1 MNDSIDAR
9 YTEPDGGPVFPLSEI
24 QKEQW
29 LAGQYGDG
37 ALLALAHLT
46 LVRLDG
52 PLQAAT
58 LEQAAAHLWRRHSG
72 LRVGL
77 SADGCR
83 QHVRDGLPLPWTQ
96 LDFSPD
102 GAAAEARLAAHV
114 QARLRTP
121 FDPAVPPLLQ
131 LELVRLGED
140 RHALLLHA
148 HELVLDRCAGGRL
161 LAELAHCYGELAAG
175 REPVATPLP
184 WLQSGFEVPAE
195 ALAWWRARYA
205 SLPDPLAL
213 AADRP
218 APVRRQF
225 DAVGAR
231 RVLPPHAV
239 ARLRQLAQ
247 RCGVA
252 LHELLF
258 GGYAA
263 FLMRM
268 SGQRDFAVG
277 VPVSV
282 QGGPR
287 HILPVRV
294 GIEPAQDVAGL
305 LAHVAGA
312 LRDAEAH
319 GQVTV
324 MGLLRTLDL
333 HRRGAEAALIDVS
346 FEFDPAMPEFTF
358 AGLRHRVVDGG
369 RVALPGELQAR
380 LAPEG
385 DALTVDFHGSAARF
399 DAATLQRWLGHY
411 VTLLEAL
418 ADARDPATLP
428 LAELPLLDAAGRAQ
442 VLYAWN
448 DTARDYDRSLGLP
461 ALITAQ
467 AERTPERV
475 AAECAGEPLDHATLD
490 QRTHALARALAR
502 RGIGRGDLLGVY
514 VPRSLDMLVAVLGIL
529 KSGAAYV
536 PLDPEFP
543 QERLGYMAEHAGLR
557 HLLVTPALHP
567 PPGLS
572 AGRECL
578 VVGELAAEAA
588 GDAPLPA
595 VHGDDL
601 AYVLFTS
608 GSTGQPKGVRI
619 LHRNLVNFLESMR
632 ERPGYSADD
641 TLCVVTT
648 LSFDIA
654 GLELYLPLVSG
665 GRMVIAT
672 AAEHGDPPALY
683 ALMARSGC
691 TVFQTTPSLLRLLQG
706 IGREDVM
713 RRLRLFVGGEA
724 MPLALARS
732 LAGSCLE
739 LWNLYGPTETTI
751 WSSVARIE
759 PGMEPIPLGRP
770 IANTRLYVLDE
781 RSEPVP
787 PGVVGEIWIAGDGVA
802 DGYLHRPE
810 LTAERFVDDP
820 FAGGRMYRTG
830 DRGFWRDGQLYFNG
844 RADDQIKI
852 RGYRIEPGDIEAA
865 AAAEPGVREC
875 VAVARRLGDNDVRL
889 VLYVAAAADDGL
901 DERLRARLHR
911 QLPVYMQ
918 PQHIERLDAL
928 PKTPNGKTDRKAL
941 PQPSAAALRGVR
953 THADAMTDPRQ
964 AYLAAIWR
972 ELIGVEQVSAND
984 SFFDLGG
991 HSLLA
996 VEMVARVQRE
1006 TSVRLQLI
1014 DVASGTL
1021 AMLASELPAKA
1032 KGAPWLSLLM
1042 LRLHR
1047 WLGLGL
1053 WFVTDNAWGNDLGW
1067 LCQ

>member
-1 MNDSIDAR
+1 MNDALDDR
-9 YTEPDGGPVFPLSEI
+9 YTEPDAGSVFPLSEI

-37 ALLALAHLT
+37 AALALAHLT

-52 PLQAAT
+52 PLQAAA
-58 LEQAAAHLWRRHSG
+58 LEQAATRLWRRHAG
-72 LRVGL
+72 LRIGL
-77 SADGCR
+77 SADGR
-83 QHVRDGLPLPWTQ
+83 TQRVHDDLPLPWTRH
-96 LDFSPD
+96 DFSAD

-140 RHALLLHA
+140 RHVLLLHA
-148 HELVLDRCAGGRL
+148 HELVLDRRATGRL
-161 LAELAHCYGELAAG
+161 LAELAQGYSELAAG
-175 REPVATPLP
+175 REPAAAPVPLA
-184 WLQSGFEVPAE
+184 QAGDEAPAE
-195 ALAWWRARYA
+195 ALAWWRALYA
-205 SLPDPLAL
+205 SLPDPLTL
-213 AADRP
+213 PADRP
-218 APVRRQF
+218 APVRPQF

-231 RVLPPHAV
+231 RVLPAHTA
-239 ARLRQLAQ
+239 ASLRQLAQ
-247 RCGVA
+247 RCDVA

-277 VPVSV
+277 VPVSA
-282 QGGPR
+282 QGGPL
-287 HILPVRV
+287 HALPVRLC
-294 GIEPAQDVAGL
+294 IEPVQDVATL
-305 LAHVAGA
+305 FAHAAAA
-312 LRDAEAH
+312 LRNAETH

-324 MGLLRTLDL
+324 MGLLRALDL
-333 HRRGAEAALIDVS
+333 HRRGAEAALTDVS
-346 FEFDPAMPEFTF
+346 FEFDPGMPAFAF
-358 AGLRHRVVDGG
+358 AGLRHHVQNGG
-369 RVALPGELQAR
+369 CVALPGELQACVA
-380 LAPEG
+380 LEG
-385 DALTVDFHGSAARF
+385 DALAIDFHGAAARF

-411 VTLLEAL
+411 ATLLEAL
-418 ADARDPATLP
+418 ADTRDAATLQ

-442 VLYAWN
+442 VLEEWN
-448 DTARDYDRSLGLP
+448 DTARGYDRSLGLP

-467 AERTPERV
+467 AERTPGRI
-475 AAECAGEPLDHATLD
+475 AAECAGEPLNYAALER
-490 QRTHALARALAR
+490 RTRAMALALAR

-529 KSGAAYV
+529 RSGAAYV

-543 QERLGYMAEHAGLR
+543 QERLSYMAEHAALR

-567 PPGLS
+567 PPVLTE
-572 AGRECL
+572 GRECL
-578 VVGELAAEAA
+578 VVGELAAEAPGVA
-588 GDAPLPA
+588 ALP
-595 VHGDDL
+595 VVRGDDL

-632 ERPGYSADD
+632 EQPGYGADD

-683 ALMARSGC
+683 ELMARSGC

-706 IGREDVM
+706 IGREDVV
-713 RRLRLFVGGEA
+713 RKLRLFVGGEA

-732 LAGSCLE
+732 LAGHCLE

-781 RSEPVP
+781 RGQPVP

-802 DGYLHRPE
+802 DGYLHRPD
-810 LTAERFVDDP
+810 LTAERFVNNP

-830 DRGFWRDGQLYFNG
+830 DRGYWRDGQLYFSG

-875 VAVARRLGDNDVRL
+875 VAVAQSFGDNDLRL

-901 DERLRARLHR
+901 AERLRARLHR
-911 QLPVYMQ
+911 QLPTYMQ
-918 PQHIERLDAL
+918 PQHIERLEAL
-928 PKTPNGKTDRKAL
+928 PKTPNGKIDRKAL
-941 PQPSAAALRGVR
+941 PRPSAAALRGVR
-953 THADAMTDPRQ
+953 TQADDLADPRQ

-972 ELIGVEQVSAND
+972 ELIGVERVGAD
-984 SFFDLGG
+984 DTFFDVGG

-1006 TSVRLQLI
+1006 TSVRLHLL

-1021 AMLASELPAKA
+1021 AMLASELPEPSAA
-1032 KGAPWLSLLM
+1032 AAPDSLLRR
-1042 LRLHR
+1042 LRR
-1047 WLGLGL
+1047 R
-1053 WFVTDNAWGNDLGW
+1053 LGW
-1067 LCQ
+1067 S